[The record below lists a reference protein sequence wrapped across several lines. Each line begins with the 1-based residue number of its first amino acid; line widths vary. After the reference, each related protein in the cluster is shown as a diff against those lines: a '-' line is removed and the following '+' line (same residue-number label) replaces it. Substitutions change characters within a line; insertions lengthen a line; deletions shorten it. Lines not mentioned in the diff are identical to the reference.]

1 MAHSRSAEKRVR
13 QNKRNRIRN
22 KSVRSALK
30 TQIKKFH
37 AAEAPARDAE
47 YRRAVSAVDK
57 AAKRGIIHP
66 NKAAREKSRLSRA
79 MNGPPRGSM

>member
-13 QNKRNRIRN
+13 QNERSRNRN
-22 KSVRSALK
+22 KSIRTGLK
-30 TQIKKFH
+30 TQLKKFQ
-37 AAEAPARDAE
+37 AAEAPAQVVE

-57 AAKRGIIHP
+57 AAKGGIIHP

-79 MNGPPRGSM
+79 MSALSKKPE